1 MLPPGNTNLNRALPK
16 LSPGEV
22 KRKPTEKDYDYAYGH
37 IVAGTGGVV
46 DGAPGSGNQDV
57 TYAEID
63 DSGVDME
70 CVCSDD
76 KPTEVTYSEINETCD
91 TLGTQG
97 ATDSRESISDNVD
110 NTGNPGEIEVDTL
123 GASAMADDTMGDTMD
138 TCGDTLEE
146 SDRTMV
152 KNDLYSGDTLE
163 ESDTTMGTNDLYSG
177 DTLEDSNM
185 TMVENDL
192 YSTK

>member
-1 MLPPGNTNLNRALPK
+1 MAG
-16 LSPGEV
+16 SGE
-22 KRKPTEKDYDYAYGH
+22 E
-37 IVAGTGGVV
+37 V
-46 DGAPGSGNQDV
+46 DGAPGPGNQDV

-97 ATDSRESISDNVD
+97 ATDSREGIGDKVD

-123 GASAMADDTMGDTMD
+123 GASAMADDTMGDTVD
-138 TCGDTLEE
+138 TSGDTLEE
-146 SDRTMV
+146 CDMTMVKNDLYSDDTLEKSDTTTV

-163 ESDTTMGTNDLYSG
+163 ESDTTM
-177 DTLEDSNM
+177 
-185 TMVENDL
+185 VENDL
-192 YSTK
+192 YSMK